1 MDVKKVGFRSI
12 SGKLV
17 YDRTHPIYY
26 HLVSDSRYSWMING
40 ARRHSALQQD
50 FGCYRRLAVSANYCR
65 VLMNMAPRIFLSNET
80 TTVKIGGVGKLTVKP
95 FEESYDFTP
104 GH

>member
-1 MDVKKVGFRSI
+1 MAGGVTPH
-12 SGKLV
+12 
-17 YDRTHPIYY
+17 YDRS
-26 HLVSDSRYSWMING
+26 SDATG
-40 ARRHSALQQD
+40 AWRFPQIIVH
-50 FGCYRRLAVSANYCR
+50 R